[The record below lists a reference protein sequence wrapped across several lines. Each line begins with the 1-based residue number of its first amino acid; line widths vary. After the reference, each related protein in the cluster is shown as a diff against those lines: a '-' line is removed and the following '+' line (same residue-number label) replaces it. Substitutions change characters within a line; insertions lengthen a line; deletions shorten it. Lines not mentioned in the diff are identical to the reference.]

1 MPLGK
6 VIKREPVKIDD
17 GRGGQ
22 IRIFDVITD
31 ETGIQCEFKA
41 GSGRFVS
48 VPIDQLL
55 LIVNHQRKQKNVI
68 NR

>member
-1 MPLGK
+1 MDK
-6 VIKREPVKIDD
+6 VIRREPVKIDD

-31 ETGIQCEFKA
+31 ESGIQCEFKA
-41 GSGRFVS
+41 GSGRYVT
-48 VPIDQLL
+48 VPIEQLQQ
-55 LIVNHQRKQKNVI
+55 IVDRQRKLKYGI

>member
-6 VIKREPVKIDD
+6 VIKREAVKIDD

-31 ETGIQCEFKA
+31 ENGIQCEFKA
-41 GSGRFVS
+41 GSGRYVS

-55 LIVNHQRKQKNVI
+55 LIVSRQRTLKNVI